1 MRWLKQHNP
10 RTFRSIEAGYLTRPK
25 MESSVKIL
33 VRAAFVALSLATI
46 PPVAKATVADKAPA
60 SVQQHE
66 PIAPSGFGWG

>member
-10 RTFRSIEAGYLTRPK
+10 PTFRSIEAGYLTRPK
-25 MESSVKIL
+25 MENSVKI
-33 VRAAFVALSLATI
+33 VIRAALVALILAPI

-66 PIAPSGFGWG
+66 PIAPSGFRWG

>member
-33 VRAAFVALSLATI
+33 VRAALVALSLATI
-46 PPVAKATVADKAPA
+46 PPVAKATVADNSLVSA
-60 SVQQHE
+60 QQNQ